1 MAPKREEE
9 EPMLYLPPQEPK
21 DVIKEEVYE
30 PTDWSQ
36 YYEEDTKARFK
47 RKALEN
53 PFIPTGALLT
63 ASNASVVKTGLFVV
77 DKWLW
82 SGAHHDLDL

>member
-21 DVIKEEVYE
+21 DVIKEEAYE

-53 PFIPTGALLT
+53 PFIPTGALLP
-63 ASNASVVKTGLFVV
+63 ASGLFVM

-82 SGAHHDLDL
+82 SGAHHDLD